1 MNGQD
6 CEQLTLFPVDSPAS
20 PSVWLESKE
29 ARGMSATFGLKC
41 SELSQNLRR
50 VGSSVRTYLESC
62 ELPPGTWSRIW
73 SVKAMTPAC
82 LIMKLRL
89 SERRTD
95 GNGSRLWRTPGAQDS
110 EGRGTYATEAAL
122 RKRLEK
128 GHQLLLTDQIKF
140 QGMWPT
146 PDTQNSRDGSK
157 TRKALKG
164 RHGLSLHHAVS
175 IWPTPT
181 ARDYKDGTAQS
192 CQNVPENG
200 LLGRAVHSR
209 KILGGVWNRHRRAEN
224 HLPGLVV
231 S

>member
-1 MNGQD
+1 
-6 CEQLTLFPVDSPAS
+6 
-20 PSVWLESKE
+20 
-29 ARGMSATFGLKC
+29 
-41 SELSQNLRR
+41 
-50 VGSSVRTYLESC
+50 
-62 ELPPGTWSRIW
+62 
-73 SVKAMTPAC
+73 MTPAC

-89 SERRTD
+89 SERRTE

-110 EGRGTYATEAAL
+110 EGRGTYASEAAL
-122 RKRLEK
+122 RKRLAN
-128 GHQLLLTDQIKF
+128 GHQLLLTEQVKF

-146 PDTQNSRDGSK
+146 PDTQNGRDGSK

-209 KILGGVWNRHRRAEN
+209 KILGGGTEHAQESGESSAGAGGQLNPTWVEWLMGFPLGWTDLNASET
-224 HLPGLVV
+224 L
-231 S
+231 